1 MKDLLKQIEKYKEY
15 LCNKLN
21 EENKEK
27 VFFDEFNSKLSLSI
41 IDNFLNINLVDFI
54 KAFLTSSLKDTSYED
69 ITAVINEIK
78 PFFESEIKRT
88 HFLKVFTNIMVCIIG
103 ELCHDELPN
112 LVNNN
117 DDDKLNADDEQM
129 ISKIKKSLSK
139 EKSSLDKFIR
149 LCYYNPKI
157 VGTILALCSAI
168 NKAKDIHQQF
178 EKAKLN
184 DMPNEARTILTKME
198 KDIFEFEFNIKN
210 IEEVIKDIQRY
221 SNGVILEEKNKKKR
235 IKKKRIKK
243 NLMIYTY
250 VENWIK
256 RIKKGQEIVA
266 IPNEIMRL
274 EDEKLKKQILKNI
287 YNNNMSIYANIEE
300 KYNVLSSNSYNKYSL
315 LLEQY
320 GIDISKYDIDITNDI
335 NVIAKILKITES
347 LNITN
352 PQNLVEI
359 INNSKL
365 EIVENIN
372 NLVKKGYIDNEY
384 VSKNIN
390 IFNDNYINLTSNIKE
405 FKKEGLSLS
414 SINNLKNSLCEDTN
428 KIQRNI
434 EILKEYKL
442 FSSLGICTSSDFL
455 SNDQLAQKIDKILEL
470 GMEKFLKNDLSL
482 LNYDNKEY
490 KRVLLMN
497 KLNIPIP
504 TLDNLHNI
512 LLSSSFVVSDDKID
526 NYLFNV
532 NREKLNNLQDISINK
547 SNLLELL
554 KEKQSSVNVYSFD
567 GVIISKNKVL
577 RNLENS
583 TNEIS
588 LKDTILSIID
598 GKVLDNNEL
607 EKITKSI
614 YPKEKQ
620 YKK

>member
-1 MKDLLKQIEKYKEY
+1 
-15 LCNKLN
+15 
-21 EENKEK
+21 
-27 VFFDEFNSKLSLSI
+27 
-41 IDNFLNINLVDFI
+41 
-54 KAFLTSSLKDTSYED
+54 
-69 ITAVINEIK
+69 
-78 PFFESEIKRT
+78 
-88 HFLKVFTNIMVCIIG
+88 
-103 ELCHDELPN
+103 
-112 LVNNN
+112 
-117 DDDKLNADDEQM
+117 
-129 ISKIKKSLSK
+129 
-139 EKSSLDKFIR
+139 
-149 LCYYNPKI
+149 
-157 VGTILALCSAI
+157 
-168 NKAKDIHQQF
+168 
-178 EKAKLN
+178 
-184 DMPNEARTILTKME
+184 ME
-198 KDIFEFEFNIKN
+198 
-210 IEEVIKDIQRY
+210 
-221 SNGVILEEKNKKKR
+221 
-235 IKKKRIKK
+235 
-243 NLMIYTY
+243 
-250 VENWIK
+250 
-256 RIKKGQEIVA
+256 
-266 IPNEIMRL
+266 
-274 EDEKLKKQILKNI
+274 
-287 YNNNMSIYANIEE
+287 
-300 KYNVLSSNSYNKYSL
+300 
-315 LLEQY
+315 
-320 GIDISKYDIDITNDI
+320 
-335 NVIAKILKITES
+335 ILKITES

-414 SINNLKNSLCEDTN
+414 SINNLKNSLCKNTT

-434 EILKEYKL
+434 EILKEYNL

-470 GMEKFLKNDLSL
+470 GMEKFLKNELSL

-588 LKDTILSIID
+588 LKDTILSLID